1 MTWANFTSI
10 PNGTQVL
17 NFGWDQ
23 CVALANKYHMEVIG
37 GTLAG
42 TYIQSAYQWWTDFDR
57 YPQFTSKYY
66 RVAAGDN
73 PQAGDIF
80 ISRHGMYNSAH
91 GHIGVVVRGWD
102 GSTFGTM
109 EQNAGTW
116 RYTGRYNRT
125 KQNMLGYL
133 RPRNNPAQVAL
144 STNQRQAGSQPV
156 NRRLQPNT
164 SGAPI
169 EPQLNPGEVGNFD
182 GWIKGENVNGI
193 DIWYRGISG
202 NWFWS
207 GGFTS
212 QSIDGLS
219 NLNPTTPAVSGNQRI
234 AGSLPINRRQQPNTS
249 SAKVDPMISAGTVV
263 TMSGWAKGE
272 SVDGIDTWFKAT
284 DGTWSWAGAFTSSG
298 TTNLTDLNAK
308 PPTPPTP
315 TPTTAQRTVGSL
327 PVRRRQEPKT
337 SGNEVQPMLDPGT
350 THTFQ
355 GWIKGES
362 VEGIDIWYKGLTGLY
377 SWAGAFTSQS
387 TEGLKDLNSNTP
399 APTPTVEADQR
410 ILGATATF
418 RRSAPT
424 RNSAADPTMLQPG
437 ATVRIAG
444 WVTGEVIDGIGTW
457 FKIFNTNLY
466 SWAGAFTK
474 TDTFGLE
481 DLNKDTIAPGPVPD
495 TGRRS
500 VAERIPNWEEAGP
513 ATNPTYPRPLAVT
526 TNFLLPADI
535 NETSATV
542 SQNGY
547 TVGRPTLPEAVG
559 LPPINHFVL
568 HHVAGT
574 SLSGAISTLSGAK
587 GAPTSSYVVQDKN
600 LVSMVPE
607 DCAPWT
613 NGRWK
618 SNLHSITFEM
628 VNAGGSASSGF
639 LPPSAQTI
647 ETTAQAMARAS
658 LRWNIGPL
666 EYGINVFG
674 HKDVSKSAT
683 ACPGGLD
690 VKSVVARANAIL
702 EEYRINK
709 IPAAG
714 EETEPQEPETDL
726 TGVAAELA
734 VIRDSIDNI
743 IKLIS

>member
-1 MTWANFTSI
+1 
-10 PNGTQVL
+10 
-17 NFGWDQ
+17 
-23 CVALANKYHMEVIG
+23 
-37 GTLAG
+37 
-42 TYIQSAYQWWTDFDR
+42 
-57 YPQFTSKYY
+57 
-66 RVAAGDN
+66 
-73 PQAGDIF
+73 
-80 ISRHGMYNSAH
+80 
-91 GHIGVVVRGWD
+91 
-102 GSTFGTM
+102 
-109 EQNAGTW
+109 
-116 RYTGRYNRT
+116 
-125 KQNMLGYL
+125 
-133 RPRNNPAQVAL
+133 
-144 STNQRQAGSQPV
+144 
-156 NRRLQPNT
+156 
-164 SGAPI
+164 
-169 EPQLNPGEVGNFD
+169 
-182 GWIKGENVNGI
+182 
-193 DIWYRGISG
+193 
-202 NWFWS
+202 
-207 GGFTS
+207 
-212 QSIDGLS
+212 
-219 NLNPTTPAVSGNQRI
+219 
-234 AGSLPINRRQQPNTS
+234 
-249 SAKVDPMISAGTVV
+249 
-263 TMSGWAKGE
+263 
-272 SVDGIDTWFKAT
+272 
-284 DGTWSWAGAFTSSG
+284 
-298 TTNLTDLNAK
+298 
-308 PPTPPTP
+308 
-315 TPTTAQRTVGSL
+315 
-327 PVRRRQEPKT
+327 VRRRQEPKT
-337 SGNEVQPMLDPGT
+337 SANEVQPMLDPGT

-410 ILGATATF
+410 ILGGTATF